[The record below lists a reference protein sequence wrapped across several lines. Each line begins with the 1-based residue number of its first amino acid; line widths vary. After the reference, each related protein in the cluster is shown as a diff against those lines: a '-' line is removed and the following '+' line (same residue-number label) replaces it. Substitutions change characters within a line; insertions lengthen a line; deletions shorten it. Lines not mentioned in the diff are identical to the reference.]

1 MLPVKNQ
8 KIVNNCRLKGNL
20 IEKFSYYSSS
30 YIPLILMANAVTS
43 FVCVCLLFLEEADLN
58 ESLSVLVNL
67 FLAIKKKVAFQVLAT
82 ANVATAL
89 LLDQTTLF
97 DPMHAIERLID
108 RCT

>member
-43 FVCVCLLFLEEADLN
+43 FVCVCLLFLEEADFN
-58 ESLSVLVNL
+58 KSLSVLVNL
-67 FLAIKKKVAFQVLAT
+67 FLAIKKKLRLKYLQLQM
-82 ANVATAL
+82 L
-89 LLDQTTLF
+89 LQLSFLTKLRYST
-97 DPMHAIERLID
+97 
-108 RCT
+108 RCMP

>member
-43 FVCVCLLFLEEADLN
+43 FVCVCLLF
-58 ESLSVLVNL
+58 SGGS
-67 FLAIKKKVAFQVLAT
+67 
-82 ANVATAL
+82 
-89 LLDQTTLF
+89 
-97 DPMHAIERLID
+97 
-108 RCT
+108 